1 MKVYIIYLTL
11 NLMLSHV
18 VLINMI
24 ACNFESTSSF
34 ILDFVEHEPLIHNF
48 KYPPKELF

>member
-18 VLINMI
+18 VLINAI
-24 ACNFESTSSF
+24 ACNFESTNSF
-34 ILDFVEHEPLIHNF
+34 ILDFVEHEPPIHNF
-48 KYPPKELF
+48 KFPPKELF